1 MEFSK
6 KTPEVRKLIMLLSSE
21 KAGTIARAAL
31 QLYGIGPG
39 AVIPLLE
46 SLPSGEVPGAGSPK
60 ETIIISI
67 LTKMGAKALP
77 QLIRAMDSDNSQ
89 TRELAAIV
97 LGEIGEPEALEALYR
112 AKRGTTEGSIECML
126 LSEAISKIEGP
137 SEPPSYLEMEEAQL
151 AESCAQKEEPSHNPM
166 YF

>member
-6 KTPEVRKLIMLLSSE
+6 KTPEVSKLIKLLNSE
-21 KAGTIARAAL
+21 KAGTKERAAL
-31 QLYGIGPG
+31 QLYCFGSG

-46 SLPSGEVPGAGSPK
+46 SLPCGEVPGAGSPN
-60 ETIIISI
+60 ETIIVSI
-67 LTKMGAKALP
+67 LSKMGAKALP

-89 TRELAAIV
+89 ARELAAIV

-112 AKRGTTEGSIECML
+112 AKRGASEGSIECML
-126 LSEAISKIEGP
+126 ISEAIAKIEGP

-151 AESCAQKEEPSHNPM
+151 AEMSAQREEPAHNPM
-166 YF
+166 YS